1 MSETPTITVSTYEDA
16 KDIYRQK
23 GLRQALYDAG
33 EIVMSGVLVNLH
45 GDEHRSRR
53 RLENRLFRR
62 ETLVRYERD
71 YFPTIIDTTL
81 KPYVQEGSAELVD
94 MSHQLMMNLAALN
107 AGVDRPLGTPEET
120 ERLYSYMMKFIEGAT
135 LAHTTRD
142 PDEVKSEVTAS
153 MTRFNTEFIAP
164 SVERRQQLLAD
175 VAAGRADESTLPLDI
190 LTVLLRNEDSLH
202 IEHHTL
208 VREIAF
214 FLLAGAHTS
223 ATAFV
228 RTIDNLFTW
237 LAAHPEDNELV
248 HTNRAFVQHAV
259 YETIRLNPSSPIA
272 MRRALEETT
281 LRNGLVITEGSM
293 VVIDLMAV
301 NRDETIYGPTAGEFD
316 PHRIPLDST
325 VSRWGLSFGS
335 GMHAC
340 IGQELAAGLNERSA
354 DTAEFEYGLS
364 TVAVQSMFD
373 RNVRPDPTHPP
384 QMDTATSRPYWGSYS
399 VLLG

>member
-1 MSETPTITVSTYEDA
+1 MSDTTITIDNYEDA

-23 GLRQALYDAG
+23 TLRQALYDAG

-45 GDEHRSRR
+45 GDEHRARR

-62 ETLVRYERD
+62 ETLVSYERD
-71 YFPTIIDTTL
+71 FFPAIIDSTL
-81 KPYVQEGSAELVD
+81 SPYVTQGSAELVH

-107 AGVDRPLGTPEET
+107 AGVDRPQGTPEET
-120 ERLYSYMMKFIEGAT
+120 DRLYSYMMKFIEGAT
-135 LAHTTRD
+135 LAHTTRN
-142 PDEVKSEVTAS
+142 PDEVKSEVTDS
-153 MTRFNTEFIAP
+153 MSKFDREFIAP
-164 SVERRQQLLAD
+164 SVERRQALIAE
-175 VAAGRADESTLPLDI
+175 VAAGRADEKTLPLDI
-190 LTVLLRNEDSLH
+190 LTVLLRNEDALH

-228 RTIDNLFTW
+228 RTLDNLFTW
-237 LAAHPEDNELV
+237 LATNPQDAELV
-248 HTNRAFVQHAV
+248 HNNREFVQHTV

-272 MRRALEETT
+272 MRRALEDTT
-281 LRNGLVITEGSM
+281 LRNGIVVKEGSI

-301 NRDETIYGPTAGEFD
+301 NRDKNMYGENAHEFD
-316 PHRIPLDST
+316 PHRTPRDST

-354 DTAEFEYGLS
+354 ETADFEYGLS

-373 RNVRPDPTHPP
+373 RNVRPDPANPP